1 MGELPNSHG
10 RTSTGKS
17 YVLHGIRTPLHLA
30 AVNGNRDVAELLLA
44 SKADVNAKTNRG
56 LTPLGLALDKDHQEV
71 AELLRRHGGE
81 E

>member
-1 MGELPNSHG
+1 M
-10 RTSTGKS
+10 
-17 YVLHGIRTPLHLA
+17 A
-30 AVNGNRDVAELLLA
+30 AVNGNKDVAELLLA

-71 AELLRRHGGE
+71 AEFLRRHGGE

>member
-1 MGELPNSHG
+1 LAKKAEVDARDGLG
-10 RTSTGKS
+10 G
-17 YVLHGIRTPLHLA
+17 TPLHLA